1 MSIMVAGW
9 RQTRAVAVMGLA
21 VLMLAAV
28 SIQYLHLPAP
38 AAHPAPAPVVVSRTL
53 VLPAQ
58 HLNFTGRT
66 DGGYF
71 VWHIPGFGSGG
82 HAN

>member
-1 MSIMVAGW
+1 MSPMVAGS
-9 RQTRAVAVMGLA
+9 RQVRAVAVIVVA
-21 VLMLAAV
+21 VLMLVAV
-28 SIQYLHLPAP
+28 SIQYLRPPAP
-38 AAHPAPAPVVVSRTL
+38 VVHPVPAPVVVSETQ

-71 VWHIPGFGSGG
+71 VWHIPGSGSGG
-82 HAN
+82 HG

>member
-1 MSIMVAGW
+1 MVAGR
-9 RQTRAVAVMGLA
+9 RQTRAVAVMALA
-21 VLMLAAV
+21 VLVLAAV
-28 SIQYLHLPAP
+28 SIQYLRRPLP
-38 AAHPAPAPVVVSRTL
+38 AAHPAPAPVVVSETQ

-71 VWHIPGFGSGG
+71 EWVRPPGGSGG
-82 HAN
+82 HSP

>member
-1 MSIMVAGW
+1 MASGA
-9 RQTRAVAVMGLA
+9 RQRRAVAVIAVA

-28 SIQYLHLPAP
+28 SIQYLRPPAP
-38 AAHPAPAPVVVSRTL
+38 IAHPVPVPVVVSETQ

-71 VWHIPGFGSGG
+71 VWHIPGSGSGG
-82 HAN
+82 HRG